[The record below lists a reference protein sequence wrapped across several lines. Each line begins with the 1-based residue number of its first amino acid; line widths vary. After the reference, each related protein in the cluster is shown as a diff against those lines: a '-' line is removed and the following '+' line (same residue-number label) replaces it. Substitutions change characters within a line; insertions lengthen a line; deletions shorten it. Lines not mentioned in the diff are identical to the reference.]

1 MWVGVAE
8 AYGRIL
14 LTPLF
19 VTFERT
25 TVVGEKSSA
34 ETPLG
39 IGPKCLFWRNVALAY
54 GEDDV
59 FEASPG
65 ACF

>member
-1 MWVGVAE
+1 M
-8 AYGRIL
+8 L

-19 VTFERT
+19 VTFQKTIVEGG
-25 TVVGEKSSA
+25 VSDA

-39 IGPKCLFWRNVALAY
+39 IGPKCLFWRNVAPAQ

-65 ACF
+65 ACL